1 MAKILSWNVNGL
13 RAIIAKGMMKRIARE
28 HPDVL
33 CLQEIKVGRDFESA
47 RIRPG
52 AEISAARPP
61 ERILGSLPYQFF
73 CPAAR
78 PGYAGT
84 AILSRER
91 PLSWSRGIGSRVS
104 DDEGRVLTVEFPSLH
119 LVSVYVPNS
128 QRGLPR
134 LGFRIRWDGL
144 FRAYVLGL
152 AASKPVVFCGDL
164 NVAHNEI
171 DIARPR
177 DNRMNAGFTDRERR
191 SFSRLLGRAAA
202 PDFIDT
208 FRFLHPEARDRYSWW
223 SYATA
228 ARERNIGWRI
238 DYLCISPALA
248 PRLRDTFILDGITGS
263 DHCPVGAVLEGSL

>member
-1 MAKILSWNVNGL
+1 
-13 RAIIAKGMMKRIARE
+13 MKRLARE
-28 HPDVL
+28 RPDVV
-33 CLQEIKVGRDFESA
+33 CLQEIKVGRDFGPA
-47 RIRPG
+47 RVDPG
-52 AEISAARPP
+52 AEILPARPS
-61 ERILGSLPYQFF
+61 ERVLGALPYQFF
-73 CPAAR
+73 CPAVR

-84 AILSRER
+84 AILSREK

-104 DDEGRVLTVEFPSLH
+104 DEEGRVLTVEFPSLF

-144 FRAYVLGL
+144 FRAYVRGL
-152 AASKPVVFCGDL
+152 AAAKPVVFCGDM

-171 DIARPR
+171 DIARPA

-191 SFSRLLGRAAA
+191 SFSRLLGRAAS
-202 PDFIDT
+202 PDFIDS
-208 FRFLHPEARDRYSWW
+208 FRFLHPGERDRYSWW

-238 DYLCISPALA
+238 DYVCLSPGLA
-248 PRLRDTFILDGITGS
+248 PRLRDAFILDTITGS
-263 DHCPVGAVLEGSL
+263 DHCPVGALLEGDLQGGQQGEL

>member
-1 MAKILSWNVNGL
+1 MATIISWNVNGL
-13 RAIIAKGMMKRIARE
+13 RAIIGKGMMERLARE
-28 HPDVL
+28 KPDAV
-33 CLQEIKVGRDFESA
+33 CLQEIKVGRDFE
-47 RIRPG
+47 PG
-52 AEISAARPP
+52 RADPGEAVTAVPASQ
-61 ERILGSLPYQFF
+61 RILKTLPYQFF

-84 AILSRER
+84 AILSREK
-91 PLSWSRGIGSRVS
+91 PLSWSRGIGSKVS
-104 DDEGRVLTVEFPSLH
+104 DREGRVLTVEFPSLF

-134 LGFRIRWDGL
+134 LDFRIRWDRL
-144 FRAYVLGL
+144 FREYVRGL
-152 AASKPVVFCGDL
+152 ATRKPVVFCGDM

-171 DIARPR
+171 DIARPN

-202 PDFIDT
+202 PDFVDT
-208 FRFLHPEARDRYSWW
+208 FRHLHPHEKGRYSWW

-238 DYLCISPALA
+238 DYVCISPALL
-248 PRLRDTFILDGITGS
+248 PRLRDSFILDRIMGS
-263 DHCPVGAVLEGSL
+263 DHCPVGAVLEGEL